1 MTLSQMAFVGIHKG
15 QAWHKF
21 NSKQV
26 SCPIRRSLHLQVRAP
41 RSTGAAQSTVDRGDD
56 PVPEIVALAVPTSLA
71 LAIEPIG
78 SLISTGFV
86 GHLGPTQLAGV
97 GVSLSVYNSFTKL
110 FNMPLLAIITSSIAS
125 SFGQNDKYSVSNA
138 VLSSIALALL
148 VGTMQSAVLFS
159 LGSLGLQMY
168 GAGAGSELY
177 GPASKYLSVR
187 ILGNAISVLF
197 ISLLGIFRGLGDTFS
212 PLIATVCFA
221 STSVLLEYLFLFSL
235 GLETSG
241 AALAVVIAQMLASC
255 VQIFLLKSKVSL
267 NTSQFDFKMDD
278 EMKRKLQLTFI
289 LMWRT
294 LAVMAVYAVGC
305 GILARFGG
313 SSVASAAHQIAF
325 QIWLASSLLSDS
337 LAVAAQS
344 LIARSLS
351 ENNRTKALRVS
362 HACISMAVYLGI
374 ALTGALTLASY
385 LVPHTL
391 FTTNEQVIEALKSIM
406 PLVIGSQIINAVA
419 FVMDGIVYGVGTVG
433 FKYAARSM
441 VMSAIP
447 SIAVMLGG
455 LLFCQRNSLGT
466 PHILWSVWLGLML
479 LMICRAITMLVPFY
493 RKLQPFDVFAFQ

>member
-1 MTLSQMAFVGIHKG
+1 MLSQMAYLGIYTSYP
-15 QAWHKF
+15 WHHV
-21 NSKQV
+21 NSKQA
-26 SCPIRRSLHLQVRAP
+26 SWPIRRSLHNQVRTT
-41 RSTGAAQSTVDRGDD
+41 RCTGAARSTEDKSDD
-56 PVPEIVALAVPTSLA
+56 PVPEIVALAVPTSVA

-86 GHLGPTQLAGV
+86 GHLGSTQLAGV
-97 GVSLSVYNSFTKL
+97 GVALCVYNSFTKL

-125 SFGQNDKYSVSNA
+125 SFGKHDNVSVSDA

-148 VGTMQSAVLFS
+148 VGSLQSVVLFC
-159 LGSLGLQMY
+159 LGSLGLQLY

-187 ILGNAISVLF
+187 VLGNAVSVLF
-197 ISLLGIFRGLGDTFS
+197 VSLLGIFRGLGDTFS
-212 PLIATVCFA
+212 PLTATACFA
-221 STSVLLEYLFLFSL
+221 STSILLEYLFLFHL
-235 GLETSG
+235 GLETMG
-241 AALAVVIAQMLASC
+241 AALAVVISQIIASC
-255 VQIFLLKSKVSL
+255 IQIFLLRSKVSF
-267 NTSQFDFKMDD
+267 NTSRFDFKMDE
-278 EMKRKLQLTFI
+278 EMKRKLQLTFT

-351 ENNRTKALRVS
+351 ENNLAKALRVS
-362 HACISMAVYLGI
+362 HVCVSMAVYLGI

-406 PLVIGSQIINAVA
+406 PLVIGSQIINSVA
-419 FVMDGIVYGVGTVG
+419 FVMDGIVYGVGTPG

-455 LLFCQRNSLGT
+455 LLFCQRNNLGT
-466 PHILWSVWLGLML
+466 SCMLWSVWLGLIL
-479 LMICRAITMLVPFY
+479 LMICRVVTMLVPFY
-493 RKLQPFDVFAFQ
+493 RKSQPFNVFVLQ